1 MGQRSNIIGVT
12 QKLLGTSETSFV
24 IRHKLKSLWDSLR
37 ELVVEEFDNVILELI
52 FFTIR
57 FNIEKRLAN
66 FRQ

>member
-12 QKLLGTSETSFV
+12 QKLLGTSETCFV